1 MVASSLQMSTTIM
14 CLFFGTNLFL
24 FLFFVV
30 LQRQKK
36 ESLELV
42 VKKSEAFKGTAKCYT
57 LLTAEL
63 CRVGF
68 IMALTYICERHW
80 FFEHSGKSYDR
91 DLFMFVCLIFFG
103 YGYMTITPIKDLAL
117 LGREQTE
124 EWKGWMQFIFL
135 L

>member
-1 MVASSLQMSTTIM
+1 MSASSLQMSTTIM
-14 CLFFGTNLFL
+14 CLFFGTNFL
-24 FLFFVV
+24 LLLFFLALQWQKNEV
-30 LQRQKK
+30 LAL
-36 ESLELV
+36 S
-42 VKKSEAFKGTAKCYT
+42 VKKSEAFKGSAKCFT

-63 CRVGF
+63 SRFGF

-80 FFEHSGKSYDR
+80 FFEHSGKVYNR

-103 YGYMTITPIKDLAL
+103 YGYITITPIKDLAL